1 MRGGG
6 GEQIKRFVSHS
17 CRSRRLRWLQIKFS
31 YDALTG
37 VDRKT
42 SGRVVVAVVLNE
54 RIGRLWS
61 QAMELL
67 MTICDVSCGH
77 ANSYFCKRVKL
88 FFLFQSVFNRVFQ
101 DTLHAFDG
109 PILSSTTGTDI
120 WSCYCADNT
129 ATTGWWPRKSCPLL
143 IPSAWV
149 VAE

>member
-6 GEQIKRFVSHS
+6 GDQIKRFVSHS

-42 SGRVVVAVVLNE
+42 SGRVAEWEDWPALESGNGIIDDNLWCFLWPCKLVFLQKGEIVFFYSNRFLTVFSRILFMRLAVLSLV
-54 RIGRLWS
+54 
-61 QAMELL
+61 
-67 MTICDVSCGH
+67 
-77 ANSYFCKRVKL
+77 
-88 FFLFQSVFNRVFQ
+88 
-101 DTLHAFDG
+101 
-109 PILSSTTGTDI
+109 SSTTGTDF